1 MGENGMDQPIIRVE
15 KVYKRY
21 QRNERQVRTLRHDAV
36 AMVKGWVGKG
46 DDEGYPDVEPF
57 YALRDISFSVEKGE
71 AVGIVGRNGS
81 GKTTLLRVLSGI
93 TRPTSGTVA
102 VEGRYAALIGL
113 GAGFKMDLT
122 GRQNI
127 YLNAA
132 IHGMRPKQVDE
143 VIGSI
148 IGFSE
153 LGAFVELPVSR
164 YSSGMMAR
172 LAFSI
177 AIHILPDVV
186 FIDEVLAVGDM
197 AFQEKCMDHI
207 KGMKADGHTF
217 IFVSHSAGA
226 VVELCRRTI
235 WLHEGELR
243 MDGESEGVM
252 EAYERFL
259 FEGK

>member
-1 MGENGMDQPIIRVE
+1 MVDQPIIRVE

-21 QRNERQVRTLRHDAV
+21 RRNERQVRTLRHDAV
-36 AMVKGWVGKG
+36 AMVKGWMRRGS
-46 DDEGYPDVEPF
+46 DRDYPEVEPF
-57 YALRDISFSVEKGE
+57 YALQDVSFSVEKGE

-93 TRPTSGTVA
+93 TRPTSGVVE

-113 GAGFKMDLT
+113 GAGFKMELT

-132 IHGMRPKQVDE
+132 IHGFRPKQVDE
-143 VIGSI
+143 VIGAI

-164 YSSGMMAR
+164 YSSGMLAR

-186 FIDEVLAVGDM
+186 FIDEVLAVGDL
-197 AFQEKCMDHI
+197 AFQEKCMERI
-207 KGMKADGHTF
+207 NGMKAAGHTI
-217 IFVSHSAGA
+217 IFVSHSVGA
-226 VVELCRRTI
+226 VLELCGRTI
-235 WLHEGELR
+235 WLHEGRLS
-243 MDGESEGVM
+243 MDGESGAVL

-259 FEGK
+259 FEGA